1 MPRANDALIPDLD
14 DATNLGSTPPSD
26 TLGLPVPSNTKK
38 KKKSKKNAKQQQQR
52 YDSDADTPYT
62 KSITPSPPVDHGVR
76 LHGAGGGSAVGKGT
90 GEPTPPPSE
99 TEPPMAGEEED
110 MVAWEEAP
118 GEPQL
123 EEMEQEAAPEPLI
136 DAFEDEPLHDPGAEP
151 EPEQVQE
158 VPPAKPAP
166 APSPVVRSPRP
177 QHVKPA
183 APPLSAPSPPT
194 SIAVPVQQERESLPA
209 NNRRTSHIGRPRRES
224 LSLQT
229 SPRPRNSFV
238 EPVNPPHM
246 AQNHFYGVPG
256 LDLGLATKQQEK
268 GGKQA
273 GSDHYCCCFD
283 TFVNSGDL
291 GSASKAKDALLV
303 GWEGGLDVY
312 RVLADKLEVIGR
324 LEGLRGGVIGA
335 KILPAVAGTDEM
347 RTARPLV
354 AVIIHGPMAEQRR
367 DAGKPQAELEEQA
380 AARHYQTTVEVFSLQ
395 TQQHV
400 STLYKSLPVESPQ
413 AVLGELATIPEP
425 VGDLRLDAKGH
436 FITLASGKS
445 GEIFVFTNKRPG
457 WQDAT
462 FRCIG
467 KYWTSLQTR
476 FDVQPRPQSSGDAT
490 QAKEQPEPQTPPL
503 LSLSGRWLAYV
514 PPSSSSRVSAHGT
527 PAVSQDNPQPPGLGS
542 HVAPPQPT
550 ISCDTIGLNAEGV
563 LAKFSRQAAQEIMKA
578 SRRGIEMGI
587 AGWKEFTQ
595 PSPPSRGAQQQ
606 GRSESGDAG
615 FPPTNAPASDP
626 KRMLKEPA
634 IVAIVDLDRLVEAE
648 ESHAK
653 HLPLPLAS
661 FALEDGCNYLSLSAD
676 GVRLI
681 TTSRKGEVSNIWD
694 LQHAAHGTSKGKE
707 TGEGEPVVGPHIT
720 RVQRIQ
726 RNTQS
731 VVLDAAWAKDG
742 HFVALLTAHG
752 TVHMHEISSR
762 SQEQHKRRRRSTMA
776 KAPSEKADATVSV
789 SQGLSPPSSNGFM
802 GSIKS
807 GWQSVSTQVHSMR
820 TNAANSNA
828 AGFKIPTTFSG
839 FREVTSAGAAAGGR
853 AMARGIGQGYSMAK
867 IGAGDMWH
875 ADDNKIKPKDFGDSA
890 AAGQIQWLR
899 RKSGFSLAVA
909 CGGKVHVHPV
919 QRITR
924 QRGES
929 QFTGLKAERS
939 GRREFSLPTITTHI
953 SAATKANTCSDQGPH
968 GFWSLRAPA
977 SSGKRLPCGSVDE
990 KAIYETNP
998 PFCPLYIDRRV
1009 SMLKY
1014 SDTTT
1019 TSQHEDFLSKGHGF
1033 DDEQPWLFGE
1043 ALPPATKLNE
1053 RSAASDAGYDDDDDD
1068 DEEDGMIENELA
1080 AAMGGVGL
1088 RGGGDGVES
1097 RIMVNPINNSIHIN
1111 SRRRKKKQQPRRTS
1125 ASAATGGYDGE
1136 FDLLED
1142 AEDEMF

>member
-14 DATNLGSTPPSD
+14 DATNLGSTPPSE
-26 TLGLPVPSNTKK
+26 TVGLPVPSNKK

-52 YDSDADTPYT
+52 YDSDADTPYS
-62 KSITPSPPVDHGVR
+62 KSITPSPPVEHGVR
-76 LHGAGGGSAVGKGT
+76 LVKEKAGV
-90 GEPTPPPSE
+90 GEPTPPASE

-118 GEPQL
+118 GEPQ
-123 EEMEQEAAPEPLI
+123 EQQKEEAAPEPLI
-136 DAFEDEPLHDPGAEP
+136 DAFEDEPLDEP
-151 EPEQVQE
+151 EPEPEPEPVQD
-158 VPPAKPAP
+158 VPAPKPPP

-177 QHVKPA
+177 QHVRPA
-183 APPLSAPSPPT
+183 APALSAPSPPM
-194 SIAVPVQQERESLPA
+194 SKALPVRQEREPLPA
-209 NNRRTSHIGRPRRES
+209 NSRRTSHVERPRRES
-224 LSLQT
+224 LSQQT
-229 SPRPRNSFV
+229 SPRPRKSFV
-238 EPVNPPHM
+238 EPANPPHM
-246 AQNHFYGVPG
+246 AQNHFYSVPG
-256 LDLGLATKQQEK
+256 LDLGLGAKQEK

-283 TFVNSGDL
+283 SFTNSGDA

-312 RVLADKLEVIGR
+312 RVLADKLEVVGR
-324 LEGLRGGVIGA
+324 LEGLRGGVVGA
-335 KILPAVAGTDEM
+335 KILPAVNAAVET
-347 RTARPLV
+347 RAARPLV
-354 AVIIHGPMAEQRR
+354 AVIIHGPMAEPQR
-367 DAGKPQAELEEQA
+367 DAVQGDFETDEQSA
-380 AARHYQTTVEVFSLQ
+380 TRHYQTSVEIFSLQ
-395 TQQHV
+395 SQQHL
-400 STLYKSLPVESPQ
+400 STLYRSLPVESPQ
-413 AVLGELATIPEP
+413 AILGELATIPEP

-436 FITLASGKS
+436 YITLASGKS
-445 GEIFVFTNKRPG
+445 GEVFVFTNKRQG
-457 WQDAT
+457 WQDAA
-462 FRCIG
+462 FRCIA

-490 QAKEQPEPQTPPL
+490 QTKEQPEPQTPPL

-514 PPSSSSRVSAHGT
+514 PPGSSSKVSAHGI
-527 PAVSQDNPQPPGLGS
+527 PAVAQDNPQPPGLGS

-550 ISCDTIGLNAEGV
+550 ISCDVIGLNAEGV
-563 LAKFSRQAAQEIMKA
+563 VAKFSRQAAQEIMKA
-578 SRRGIEMGI
+578 SRRGIEMGW

-595 PSPPSRGAQQQ
+595 PSPPSRATQHH
-606 GRSESGDAG
+606 GRSESGDAA

-626 KRMLKEPA
+626 KRMLREPA

-653 HLPLPLAS
+653 HLPPPLAS

-676 GVRLI
+676 GLRLL

-694 LQHAAHGTSKGKE
+694 LHHTAHGSSKGKE
-707 TGEGEPVVGPHIT
+707 TGEGEPVAGPYIT
-720 RVQRIQ
+720 RVQRIP

-752 TVHMHEISSR
+752 TVHLHEISPR
-762 SQEQHKRRRRSTMA
+762 SQEQHKRRRRSAIT
-776 KAPSEKADATVSV
+776 KPPSEKADATVSV
-789 SQGLSPPSSNGFM
+789 SQGLSPPSSNGFL
-802 GSIKS
+802 GSIKN
-807 GWQSVSTQVHSMR
+807 GWQSVSTQVNTIR
-820 TNAANSNA
+820 TSTANSGA

-853 AMARGIGQGYSMAK
+853 AMARGLGQGYSMAK

-890 AAGQIQWLR
+890 AAGQIQWLH

-919 QRITR
+919 QRVSR

-929 QFTGLKAERS
+929 TFTGLKAERG
-939 GRREFSLPTITTHI
+939 GRREFSLPTITTA
-953 SAATKANTCSDQGPH
+953 AATRANTCSDQGPH
-968 GFWSLRAPA
+968 GFWSLRAPTA
-977 SSGKRLPCGSVDE
+977 HSTKRGSVVDE

-1014 SDTTT
+1014 TDDTDYTA
-1019 TSQHEDFLSKGHGF
+1019 DFLSKGHGF

-1043 ALPPATKLNE
+1043 PLPPAVKLNE
-1053 RSAASDAGYDDDDDD
+1053 RSPASDAGYDDDDEED
-1068 DEEDGMIENELA
+1068 DELMND
-1080 AAMGGVGL
+1080 VGL
-1088 RGGGDGVES
+1088 RGGGGGGEGVES
-1097 RIMVNPINNSIHIN
+1097 RVMVNPINNSIHIN
-1111 SRRRKKKQQPRRTS
+1111 SRRRKKKQS
-1125 ASAATGGYDGE
+1125 KKSAAAGGYDGE